1 MSFPDSESARIA
13 VQALINQLTL
23 AVQLLKGAI
32 QTEQRI
38 SNRDE
43 LVAHAR
49 EAYRHSLASL
59 TRVPQLSA
67 NEMKLVDSLSEQFR
81 TLLRDLDR

>member
-1 MSFPDSESARIA
+1 MSFPDSGSARIA
-13 VQALINQLTL
+13 VRALINQLKL
-23 AVQLLKGAI
+23 AVQLLEGAI
-32 QTEQRI
+32 QTEEEVSR
-38 SNRDE
+38 RDE

-67 NEMKLVDSLSEQFR
+67 DEMKLVDSLSDRFR
-81 TLLRDLDR
+81 ALLKDLDQ